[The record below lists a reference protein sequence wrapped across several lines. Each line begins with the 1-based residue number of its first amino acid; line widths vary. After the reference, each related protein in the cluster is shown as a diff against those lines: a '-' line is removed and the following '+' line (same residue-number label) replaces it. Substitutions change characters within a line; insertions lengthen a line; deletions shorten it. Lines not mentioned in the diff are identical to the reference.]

1 MYHASITNAWEHG
14 VWTSN
19 FDKVRDH
26 VKNRKQRIKKENYME
41 KVDGKFTPYAIVEHY
56 GKIENKLFLK
66 CKLLIWR
73 EVSMCC
79 SPPSFLFFVF
89 NIRYT

>member
-1 MYHASITNAWEHG
+1 MREIFKEQELTYHASITNAWEH

-41 KVDGKFTPYAIVEHY
+41 KVDGEFAPYAIVEHY
-56 GKIENKLFLK
+56 GKIENKLF
-66 CKLLIWR
+66 
-73 EVSMCC
+73 
-79 SPPSFLFFVF
+79 
-89 NIRYT
+89 